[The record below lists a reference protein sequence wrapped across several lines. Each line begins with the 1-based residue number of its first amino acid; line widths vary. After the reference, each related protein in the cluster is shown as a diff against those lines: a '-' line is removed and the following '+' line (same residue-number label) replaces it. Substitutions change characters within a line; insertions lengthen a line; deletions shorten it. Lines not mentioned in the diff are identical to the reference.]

1 MAFADLEDLTKRA
14 MNMVEA
20 DIRTTPGNAAFRLD
34 GCYDWVEFE
43 AKVKSRYGY
52 EYSIRRGKEY

>member
-1 MAFADLEDLTKRA
+1 